1 MNKTKKI
8 FLIVGLVGISI
19 GGFVLAKWLTR
30 NVKRVK
36 GGIIRTQSF
45 DEPAKP
51 IEFEG
56 E

>member
-8 FLIVGLVGISI
+8 LIVVGLVSVAI
-19 GGFVLAKWLTR
+19 GGYALTKWLTR
-30 NVKRVK
+30 NVKKVK
-36 GGIIRTQSF
+36 GGVIRKQIF

-51 IEFEG
+51 IEFES